1 MTRYRYL
8 ESIREN
14 KQRPAVWMPQL
25 SELKEGHSKLFNAC
39 SRFKT
44 LPHFPQLFSSFSY
57 SDSDQIDNKEIHS
70 VAGLVPFREWRY
82 FESQLQLFVELDLYL
97 TLYHN
102 GSEEFFPEPTDVVM
116 NGHAQLHDLIRIHG
130 GKTML
135 AQKLDMKFAWNT
147 CDADVD
153 NTTIV
158 NQASPI
164 MHRGILSSS
173 RYLSWGPFSVR
184 FAVQLLHF
192 IRSQYLL
199 LNPPLSCAHISMP
212 SEGDLI
218 RCGHDDLA
226 AQVTRYGGYE
236 NVARKL
242 GLQFFDEQSQQ
253 MEERSF
259 RGAKLLW
266 RNRHDKALVS
276 NSEDENMNRTKRKGF
291 AWDEDLVVRDL

>member
-1 MTRYRYL
+1 MSRYRYL
-8 ESIREN
+8 ESYREN

-25 SELKEGHSKLFNAC
+25 AEIKEGHSKLFNAC
-39 SRFKT
+39 SRFKK
-44 LPHFPQLFSSFSY
+44 LPHILPLFSSFSS
-57 SDSDQIDNKEIHS
+57 SDSDRIDNKEIHS
-70 VAGLVPFREWRY
+70 VAGLINFREWRY
-82 FESQLQLFVELDLYL
+82 FESQLQLFVELEYYL
-97 TLYHN
+97 NLFHN
-102 GSEEFFPEPTDVVM
+102 GSEELFPEPTDVLM
-116 NGHAQLHDLIRIHG
+116 NGHTQLHDLIRIHG

-147 CDADVD
+147 RDADVD

-158 NQASPI
+158 NQISPTL
-164 MHRGILSSS
+164 HRGILSSG

-184 FAVQLLHF
+184 FAIQLLHF

-212 SEGDLI
+212 SQSDLL
-218 RCGHDDLA
+218 RCGHDNLA
-226 AQVTRYGGYE
+226 AQVNRYGGYE

-253 MEERSF
+253 MEERLF
-259 RGAKLLW
+259 RGAKSLW
-266 RNRHDKALVS
+266 RNRHDNSLLS
-276 NSEDENMNRTKRKGF
+276 NSDDENMHRIKRKGL